1 MLKVTAA
8 AALSTLLLSAAP
20 ADAKTFRGK
29 TNQGRTASL
38 VTGADGVPTRVRV
51 SWRAPCKQ
59 PGYRAVGGTRFT
71 APFTSVSADVV
82 SDTGKTYR
90 VRIKGGLR
98 GRITTNLVVNRS
110 GDRWVGTLGIREL
123 FARKGRVID
132 VCEVKRIRFT
142 LR

>member
-1 MLKVTAA
+1 MFKITAA
-8 AALSTLLLSAAP
+8 AAVSTLLIAAAP
-20 ADAKTFRGK
+20 ADAKSFRGK

-38 VTGADGVPTRVRV
+38 VTGADGVPARVRV

-59 PGYRAVGGTRFT
+59 PGYRATGGTRFT
-71 APFTSVSADVV
+71 APYTSVSADVV
-82 SDTGKTYR
+82 TDTNKTYR
-90 VRIKGGLR
+90 VNIKGGLR

-110 GDRWVGTLGIREL
+110 GDRWIGTLGVREL

-142 LR
+142 LS